1 MRFEGTVIRDGR
13 WWLAE
18 IPLLD
23 AMSQGR
29 TRKEAIEMI
38 VDWVETMVNRPGFRA
53 EAHPRGKSEFEL
65 SGSSAAALIAL
76 LLRRRREA
84 AGASLRDVASRLGA
98 SSRNAYARYE
108 RGDAVPSLEKLDE
121 LLKAAAPG
129 HEFVI
134 RDSQS

>member
-1 MRFEGTVIRDGR
+1 MRFEGKVTRDGK

-23 AMSQGR
+23 ALTQGR
-29 TRKEAIEMI
+29 SRKEALEMI
-38 VDWVETMVNRPGFRA
+38 GDWVETMVNRTGFRA
-53 EAHPRGKSEFEL
+53 QVHLRGKAEFEV
-65 SGSSAAALIAL
+65 STNSPAALTAL

-84 AGASLRDVASRLGA
+84 TGASLREVASRLGA

-108 RGDAVPSLEKLDE
+108 RGDAVPSLEKLDQ

-129 HEFVI
+129 HDFVI
-134 RDSQS
+134 RDSRS